1 MKTLV
6 VNADIRLREIRERD
20 AVVIFQTIDSE
31 RTYLGEWLPFVE
43 LTQDVS
49 FTRKFIEFYLS
60 DSHRDLT
67 CCILYKNKFAGLI
80 GLKDTDYENRKTEIG
95 YWLSAKFQGH
105 GIVTHA
111 CERLIQYGFEN
122 LRLNRIQIKAAVEN
136 LKSRAIPERLG
147 FSLEGIERD
156 GELHSRGFTDLA
168 IYSLLRTE
176 WISGMQQD
184 EMKII

>member
-20 AVVIFQTIDSE
+20 ASVIFQTIDLE
-31 RTYLGEWLPFVE
+31 RTYLSQWLPFVE

-49 FTRKFIEFYLS
+49 FTKRFIENYLI
-60 DSHRDLT
+60 DADRDLT

-95 YWLSAKFQGH
+95 YWLSSKLQGK
-105 GIVTHA
+105 GIVTLSCA
-111 CERLIQYGFEN
+111 RLMQFAFEN
-122 LRLNRIQIKAAVEN
+122 LHLNRVQIKAAVEN
-136 LKSRAIPERLG
+136 YKSRAIPERLG
-147 FSLEGIERD
+147 FSQEGIERD
-156 GELHSRGFTDLA
+156 GELHENGFMDLA
-168 IYSLLRTE
+168 VYSLLRKE

-184 EMKII
+184 TKII